1 MEPLIISETEFTP
14 AITFDPINNEFG
26 ISGVSRPENVPGFY
40 EPAVLW
46 LRQFEHSIEHLDAKY
61 KLSVVRF
68 VFKMVYFNSASAK
81 LLLQIIEVLKRID
94 QKGIDIRIQWYYDE
108 GDEQML
114 EDGQDLSDAIDFPF
128 EYIVN

>member
-1 MEPLIISETEFTP
+1 MEPLMISDTEFTP
-14 AITFDPINNEFG
+14 AIILDPVRNEFS

-40 EPAVLW
+40 EPAILW
-46 LRQFEHSIEHLDAKY
+46 LRQFEQSLEHLDAKY
-61 KLSVVRF
+61 KLPAIRF

-81 LLLQIIEVLKRID
+81 LLLQILEILKRID
-94 QKGIDIRIQWYYDE
+94 QKGIDIRIQWYYEE

-128 EYIVN
+128 EFIAN